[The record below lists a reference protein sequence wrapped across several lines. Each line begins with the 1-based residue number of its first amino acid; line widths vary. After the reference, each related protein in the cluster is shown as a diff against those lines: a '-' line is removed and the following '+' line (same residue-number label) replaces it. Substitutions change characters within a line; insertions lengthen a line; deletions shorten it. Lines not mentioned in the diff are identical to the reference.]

1 MKILFVS
8 DTYYP
13 HINGVYY
20 FVCRVGPLLQ
30 DKGHQIKVIA
40 PSDSH
45 NAFIKKID
53 NLEVHG
59 LPSFPVFLY
68 ANIRIPV
75 LLGMKRRI
83 RKIINDFKPDIIH
96 IQDHFL
102 ISKAVVELNRD
113 FKLPILATNHFMPEN
128 ITVLVKSVFLKQKL
142 ENFLWKGFSKVFNQ
156 VDIVTT
162 PTVTGVNIIRPH
174 IRPEIKTIALSSG
187 VDLQRFHPSDDIEAV
202 KRKYGI
208 PDKPAL
214 LYAGRLDPEKRIE
227 EIFEAV
233 KLAGEKMDLCCIIVG
248 KGTQSEELKNLTVT
262 MGIEDKVIFTGFV
275 PDEELPVFYNIT
287 RCFIIASNAELLSLV
302 TLQAMASGMPVIAAN
317 AAALTELVDGNGYL
331 YEVGNI
337 PALVQSIEYIIS
349 DENLY
354 QQMRNRSL
362 ELIQKHDIQYVVNA
376 FEQLYEASIQN
387 KKMAHP
393 SNQV

>member
-20 FVCRVGPLLQ
+20 FVCRVAPLLQ

-40 PSDSH
+40 PSDTSS
-45 NAFIKKID
+45 AFIRTID
-53 NLEVHG
+53 NLEVYG
-59 LPSFPVFLY
+59 LPSLPVFLY
-68 ANIRIPV
+68 TYIRIPV

-102 ISKAVVELNRD
+102 ISKAVVELNRE
-113 FKLPILATNHFMPEN
+113 FKLPIIATNHFMPEN
-128 ITVLVKSVFLKQKL
+128 ITVLVKSEFLKQKL
-142 ENFLWKGFSKVFNQ
+142 EKFLWKGFSKVYNQ
-156 VDIVTT
+156 ADLVTT
-162 PTVTGVNIIRPH
+162 PTITGVNIIRPH

-187 VDLQRFHPSDDIEAV
+187 VDLQRFHPSKEMESI
-202 KRKYGI
+202 KKKYGI

-214 LYAGRLDPEKRIE
+214 LYVGRLDPEKRIE
-227 EIFEAV
+227 EIFEAI
-233 KLAGEKMDLCCIIVG
+233 KLAGEKMDLCFIIVG
-248 KGTQSEELKNLTVT
+248 KGTQSEELKTLAVT
-262 MGIEDKVIFTGFV
+262 MGIAEKVIFTGFV
-275 PDEELPVFYNIT
+275 PDEELPAFYNIG
-287 RCFIIASNAELLSLV
+287 RCFIIASIAELLSLV

-337 PALVQSIEYIIS
+337 PALILSIENIIS
-349 DENLY
+349 DETLY

-362 ELIQKHDIQYVVNA
+362 ELIQKHDIKYVVNA

-387 KKMAHP
+387 KKMAHS
-393 SNQV
+393 SNLV

>member
-40 PSDSH
+40 PSDSRD
-45 NAFIKKID
+45 AFIKKID
-53 NLEVHG
+53 NLDVHG

-113 FKLPILATNHFMPEN
+113 FKLPIIATNHFMPEN

-174 IRPEIKTIALSSG
+174 IRPEINTIALSSG

-214 LYAGRLDPEKRIE
+214 LYVGRLDPEKRIE

-233 KLAGEKMDLCCIIVG
+233 KQAGEKMDLCCIIVG

-262 MGIEDKVIFTGFV
+262 LGIENKVIFTGFV
-275 PDEELPVFYNIT
+275 PDEELPVFYNIA

-376 FEQLYEASIQN
+376 FEQLYTETISQKQHLSVN
-387 KKMAHP
+387 
-393 SNQV
+393 